1 VSQFAAGCAI
11 CGADLQAAR
20 AAQRR
25 PAISDSISG
34 LRPARLP
41 FGTSSEDL
49 LIAGVLAVLLLFA
62 PLIGFL
68 VAAWI
73 AYHRNREGDLR
84 VRNLAAAFLVLCLV
98 MLALPGLRYGILF
111 ELLN

>member
-1 VSQFAAGCAI
+1 
-11 CGADLQAAR
+11 LEPAR

-25 PAISDSISG
+25 PAVPDSISS

-41 FGTSSEDL
+41 FGIGSDGL

-62 PLIGFL
+62 PFAGAL

-73 AYHRNREGDLR
+73 AYNRNRTGDLA
-84 VRNLAAAFLVLCLV
+84 VRNLALAFLVLCLV
-98 MLALPGLRYGILF
+98 VLALPDLRYGILF